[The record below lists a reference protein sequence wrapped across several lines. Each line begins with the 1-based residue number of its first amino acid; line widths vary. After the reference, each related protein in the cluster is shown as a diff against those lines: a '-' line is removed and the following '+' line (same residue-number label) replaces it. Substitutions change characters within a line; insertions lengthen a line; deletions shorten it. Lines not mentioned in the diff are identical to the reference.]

1 MQFKTIIASGL
12 LLLVGNLFAQT
23 NLPIPTTFEKLLKQ
37 RAPEVLAH
45 MEHLFRQPAQPAG
58 IVPRGG
64 TPQLDSTVL
73 YTGYSFVADTFPLEK
88 AAFEYPSSQVTVITE
103 YVHFDTWYPN
113 GRTTQIR
120 DNLGR
125 TIEMQGE
132 VYDFDNETWLPESRI
147 YIAPHGNSLDD
158 LDSMV
163 IEIWDPELSEWITT
177 LGTANSFDDQDRLV
191 ATLSYLNFG
200 GFEIALL
207 DEMYYDDNG
216 DNHLIELSVYEDEV
230 WTMYNIVEI
239 EYEQHREM
247 RRTTSAIDE
256 DSGTTFPTNVLETT
270 YDANG
275 NIVRTEGYEFDF
287 FIFDWVVT
295 EVVERGYDNQ
305 NRPIFLQTEN
315 FTTNGPLPQRTDYA
329 YLDGENLAVEV
340 YSEKDP
346 ITQTWL
352 VLEKNYY
359 YYSGT
364 TSSRDVLVGES
375 LILSPNPTTG
385 FVRLPVSA
393 EAQVSVVGINGISMP
408 VAQSNRMNGQIDLSN
423 LPAGIYY
430 ITVQAGLERRVG
442 KVVKQ

>member
-12 LLLVGNLFAQT
+12 LLLAGNLFAQT
-23 NLPIPTTFEKLLKQ
+23 NLPIPATFEKLLKQ
-37 RAPEVLAH
+37 RAPEALAH
-45 MEHLFRQPAQPAG
+45 VEQLFLKPAQAPGLTA
-58 IVPRGG
+58 RGG
-64 TPQLDSTVL
+64 APQLDSTVL
-73 YTGYSFVADTFPLEK
+73 YGGYSFGTDTFPLEK
-88 AAFEYPSSQVTVITE
+88 AEFEYVSPQVTVITE
-103 YVHFDTWYPN
+103 FVHFDSWHPN

-132 VYDFDNETWLPESRI
+132 VYDFDNEMWLPESRI
-147 YIAPHGNSLDD
+147 YIAPHGSSLDD

-191 ATLSYLNFG
+191 ASLSFLNFG

-207 DEMYYDDNG
+207 DEMYYDANG
-216 DNHLIELSVYEDEV
+216 DNYLIEQSVYADEE
-230 WTMYNIVEI
+230 WTLYNIVEI
-239 EYEQHREM
+239 EYEQHREV

-256 DSGTTFPTNVLETT
+256 DSGTTFPTNVLETI

-275 NIVRTEGYEFDF
+275 NIVRTEKYEFDF

-305 NRPIFLQTEN
+305 NRLIFLQTED

-346 ITQTWL
+346 ITQTWI
-352 VLEKNYY
+352 VLEKNFY

-364 TSSRDVLVGES
+364 TSSRDVVIGES

-393 EAQVSVVGINGISMP
+393 DAQVSVVGINGISMP
-408 VAQSNRMNGQIDLSN
+408 VAQSNRTNGQIDLSN

-430 ITVQAGLERRVG
+430 ITVQEGLERRVG